1 MLKIEIEKF
10 RGINHLE
17 LDLPFEKG
25 LFAIS
30 GENAVGKS
38 TLFNV
43 LSKLVYRSA
52 FSKYLSKEGTNESFI
67 KLSIGQEEETWERVS
82 NKWQKTSS
90 SNTDDIFI
98 NGFYE
103 GSLIYGNRFSDADK
117 KLLTNVLKIQNQ
129 FDYLKDADNLIV
141 ENLGYILK
149 GDKDFYNGLKVIK
162 NKSNAEKFGFK
173 NIPYFW
179 ERDGNLVSQMFMSS
193 GEFLLINLLHF
204 INERIKYTNKKGIK
218 DLSLVLLDEIELA
231 LHPIAQKRLADFL
244 RNISNKHNFCVY
256 FATHSLQI
264 ISELKPSSLFH
275 LEFLSNRN
283 IRVVNPCYPA
293 YATRNM
299 YTPDGFDFIILVED
313 TLAKALVEETL
324 GNIMTKKFYKLVK
337 IIPCGGWE
345 KVLELHKE
353 FKTSGIAGIRCRF
366 ISILDKD
373 IESEYNQ
380 KYADKKE
387 IASLTKLFLP
397 IYSVEKALKDKL
409 IDNFD
414 VDFYDAINNSLYN
427 VRSLDDILKDYKQRT
442 KKDNDG
448 KALYMV
454 LQACYNE
461 QSTYNDNF
469 DDKIISIILSQID
482 TTKFTQSIE
491 QVLN

>member
-1 MLKIEIEKF
+1 
-10 RGINHLE
+10 
-17 LDLPFEKG
+17 
-25 LFAIS
+25 
-30 GENAVGKS
+30 
-38 TLFNV
+38 
-43 LSKLVYRSA
+43 
-52 FSKYLSKEGTNESFI
+52 
-67 KLSIGQEEETWERVS
+67 
-82 NKWQKTSS
+82 
-90 SNTDDIFI
+90 
-98 NGFYE
+98 
-103 GSLIYGNRFSDADK
+103 
-117 KLLTNVLKIQNQ
+117 
-129 FDYLKDADNLIV
+129 
-141 ENLGYILK
+141 
-149 GDKDFYNGLKVIK
+149 
-162 NKSNAEKFGFK
+162 
-173 NIPYFW
+173 
-179 ERDGNLVSQMFMSS
+179 
-193 GEFLLINLLHF
+193 
-204 INERIKYTNKKGIK
+204 
-218 DLSLVLLDEIELA
+218 
-231 LHPIAQKRLADFL
+231 
-244 RNISNKHNFCVY
+244 
-256 FATHSLQI
+256 
-264 ISELKPSSLFH
+264 
-275 LEFLSNRN
+275 
-283 IRVVNPCYPA
+283 
-293 YATRNM
+293 M